1 MDHTMR
7 IAIIGC
13 GGIAHAHARAY
24 AANNDVCQMVAC
36 ADVAPQA
43 ADAMGREF
51 ECPAYQ
57 DVATML
63 DVVRPD
69 AVSIC
74 TPPSSHLPMARLAAE
89 RGIAV
94 LCEKPLTRNVS
105 EAQQMVDL
113 VQRSGILFMNG
124 LCHRFHG
131 PVQQARQLI
140 QDGSLGRLIQF
151 QNRFAFRFQG
161 VEQRWFTDPEIAG
174 GGILLDTAVHSLD
187 LFRFLVGEVATIC
200 AQTSAT
206 LPTQVEDSA
215 TLLLRSV
222 DNVIGE
228 ISCSWVTPP
237 GEAIVRTYGTEGTLE
252 IDYNREPNLRYCLA
266 AGGWVQVPFD
276 GPDRFAA
283 ETRHF
288 VECVRDGCQPRVTVQ
303 DGARAIALI
312 AEAYASAAPASGAQL
327 SEAAR

>member
-1 MDHTMR
+1 MDPRTR

-13 GGIAHAHARAY
+13 GGIGHTHARAY
-24 AANNDVCQMVAC
+24 AANSDVCQLVAC

-43 ADAMGREF
+43 ADSMEREF
-51 ECPAYQ
+51 GCAAYQ
-57 DVATML
+57 DAAAML
-63 DVVRPD
+63 DDVRPD
-69 AVSIC
+69 AISIC
-74 TPPSSHLPMARLAAE
+74 TPPSSHLPMTQLAAE

-94 LCEKPLTRNVS
+94 LCEKPLTRNLP
-105 EAQQMVDL
+105 EAQQMVEL
-113 VQRSGILFMNG
+113 VQSSDILFMNG

-131 PVQQARQLI
+131 PVQQARQII
-140 QDGSLGRLIQF
+140 QEGRLGRVIQF

-187 LFRFLVGEVATIC
+187 LFRFLVGEVATVC
-200 AQTSAT
+200 AQISTT
-206 LPTQVEDSA
+206 LPIQVEDSA

-237 GEAIVRTYGTEGTLE
+237 GEAIVRIYGTDGTLG
-252 IDYNREPNLRYCLA
+252 IDYSREPNLRYCLA
-266 AGGWVQVPFD
+266 GGDWVPVPFE

-288 VECVRDGCQPRVTVQ
+288 VECVRDGRQPQVTVQ

-312 AEAYASAAPASGAQL
+312 DQAYASATRESGNQF

>member
-1 MDHTMR
+1 MDHSIR

-13 GGIAHAHARAY
+13 GGIAHTHARAY
-24 AANNDVCQMVAC
+24 AANSDICQLVAC
-36 ADVAPQA
+36 ADIAPQA
-43 ADAMGREF
+43 AESMAREF
-51 ECPAYQ
+51 GCAAYQ
-57 DVATML
+57 DAATML
-63 DVVRPD
+63 DEIRPD

-74 TPPSSHLPMARLAAE
+74 TPPSSHLPMTQLAAE
-89 RGIAV
+89 RGVAV
-94 LCEKPLTRNVS
+94 LCEKPLARNLA

-113 VQRSGILFMNG
+113 VESSGILFMNA

-140 QDGSLGRLIQF
+140 QEGSLGKLVQF

-187 LFRFLVGEVATIC
+187 LFRFLAGEVATVC
-200 AQTSAT
+200 AQTST
-206 LPTQVEDSA
+206 SLPIQVEDSA

-237 GEAIVRTYGTEGTLE
+237 GEAIVRVYGTEGTLE
-252 IDYNREPNLRYCLA
+252 IDYSREPNLRYRLA
-266 AGGWVQVPFD
+266 AGEWVPVPFD

-288 VECVRDGCQPRVTVQ
+288 VECVRDNCQPRVTVY
-303 DGARAIALI
+303 DGARAMALI
-312 AEAYASAAPASGAQL
+312 AQAYASATPAADDQL